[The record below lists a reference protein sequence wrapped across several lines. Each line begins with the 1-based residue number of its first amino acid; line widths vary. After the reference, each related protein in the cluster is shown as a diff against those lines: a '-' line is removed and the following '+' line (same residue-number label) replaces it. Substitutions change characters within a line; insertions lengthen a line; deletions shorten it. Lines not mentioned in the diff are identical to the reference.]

1 MKLPQL
7 INRSAWYLRD
17 YADLWVDAGLDEE
30 HPEGKRMLVEL
41 KELAERMAELDRSL
55 AGVSGVGIDAMAG
68 FVHNLLTLAGGPRAL
83 YFKARGKRFRV
94 VGVSYQRMKGEELVG
109 VYNEGVEVADLIEDM
124 QEVMG
129 AKS

>member
-7 INRSAWYLRD
+7 INRSAWYLED
-17 YADLWVDAGLDEE
+17 YADLWAECGFCDAPD
-30 HPEGKRMLVEL
+30 GKRMLAEL
-41 KELAERMAELDRSL
+41 KELAARMADLDRSL
-55 AGVSGVGIDAMAG
+55 AGVSGVGIEAMAG

-83 YFKARGKRFRV
+83 YFKERGKRFRV
-94 VGVSYQRMKGEELVG
+94 VGVSYQRMKGEKLVG